1 MSHIRGV
8 LAAGVLVTS
17 ARKHTASGISWHALR
32 ETEVSWKRK
41 NRTQRSRFEF
51 EFRSQNLARNQI
63 TLRSRSN
70 HSQFEVSLLQ
80 VTCLHF

>member
-51 EFRSQNLARNQI
+51 EFRSQNLAKKSNYTQI
-63 TLRSRSN
+63 EIEPFSVRS
-70 HSQFEVSLLQ
+70 
-80 VTCLHF
+80 

>member
-41 NRTQRSRFEF
+41 NRTRFEF

-63 TLRSRSN
+63 TLRSKSN